1 MIISQIWKSVTQFTL
16 YTHTDFLCDLDGASE
31 QPYAAG
37 YIQPCFVKPKGFN
50 LIYII
55 IKNFS
60 HIAAVLLVFSIAGGY
75 NN

>member
-1 MIISQIWKSVTQFTL
+1 METVDTQFAL

-50 LIYII
+50 FDL
-55 IKNFS
+55 
-60 HIAAVLLVFSIAGGY
+60 Y
-75 NN
+75 NH